1 MSPTPRSA
9 PAPTAGGPA
18 SAPDARV
25 PRPLLLRHGVFEP
38 RSLVRFAVAGAVLAA
53 VWTLVG
59 VLVVTLGTPA
69 IDLAVLDLARSRQSP
84 ELVPIARFVSWV
96 GDFPVVLAATV
107 VVASIAYWRARR
119 WDLGWLTLAVIGG
132 ALAITAT
139 AKGLSDRPRP
149 DGGLTDTF
157 SSAFP
162 SGHAVRAA
170 AVYSL
175 VAWLVLRWTSRHRRV
190 TRALAVTLAVTM
202 ILAIG
207 ASRMLLG
214 DHWFTDVLGGYVLG
228 VGWFAVCVW
237 VTQPHRVPRDT
248 TATPSTPP
256 AADR

>member
-1 MSPTPRSA
+1 MPPTPHPA
-9 PAPTAGGPA
+9 PASTADEPTAA
-18 SAPDARV
+18 STARL
-25 PRPLLLRHGVFEP
+25 PRPLLLRYGIFEP
-38 RSLVRFAVAGAVLAA
+38 RSLVRFAVACAILAT
-53 VWTLVG
+53 VWTLLG
-59 VLVVTLGTPA
+59 LLLVTLGTPA
-69 IDLAVLDLARSRQSP
+69 VDLAVLDLARSLQSP
-84 ELVPIARFVSWV
+84 ELVPIARFVSWL

-107 VVASIAYWRARR
+107 VVASIAYRRVRR

-132 ALAITAT
+132 ALAITAA

-170 AVYSL
+170 AVYAL

-214 DHWFTDVLGGYVLG
+214 DHWLTDVLGGYVLG
-228 VGWFAVCVW
+228 IGWFAVCVW
-237 VTQPHRVPRDT
+237 VTQPHRAPREPAT
-248 TATPSTPP
+248 TIPATATR
-256 AADR
+256 DG